1 VNRLRSRNGRGQ
13 RGFTLLEL
21 LVAVGILGIVMSTV
35 YGVLTRTL
43 MATKRA
49 EARAELFASGREMV
63 MRMADEIEGALPPDR
78 RVYFVGEHGEATPPN
93 DAIGFY
99 TIINRM
105 LGAERRVGGLAF
117 VTYSLDKTDDG
128 LFALRRVEELLA
140 NEGSAEGDP
149 NAPEDTFDPSRNDE
163 AATDSSEPVI
173 SAVHLLDRIA
183 GLRFGYIDPEN
194 GELVDQWDTSQP
206 GPDNRLRNLPAAVSI
221 TLFLADEYGGIHDFG
236 TIVDLPLAPY
246 PTPGAR

>member
-1 VNRLRSRNGRGQ
+1 MSTPQRRSE

-43 MATKRA
+43 MATRRA
-49 EARAELFASGREMV
+49 EARAELYASGREMV

-78 RVYFVGEHGEATPPN
+78 QVYFVGQHEGGTPPA
-93 DAIGFY
+93 DGIGFF
-99 TIINRM
+99 TVVSRV
-105 LGAERRVGGLAF
+105 LGAERRAGGLAF
-117 VTYSLDKTDDG
+117 VTYSLDRTEDG
-128 LFALRRVEELLA
+128 LFALRRVEELVSGDDGGA
-140 NEGSAEGDP
+140 ADP
-149 NAPEDTFDPSRNDE
+149 NAPDAGALPD
-163 AATDSSEPVI
+163 AALATDPSEPVI

-194 GELVDQWDTSQP
+194 GELVDEWDTSKP

-236 TIVDLPLAPY
+236 TIVDLPLARY
-246 PTPGAR
+246 PTPTR